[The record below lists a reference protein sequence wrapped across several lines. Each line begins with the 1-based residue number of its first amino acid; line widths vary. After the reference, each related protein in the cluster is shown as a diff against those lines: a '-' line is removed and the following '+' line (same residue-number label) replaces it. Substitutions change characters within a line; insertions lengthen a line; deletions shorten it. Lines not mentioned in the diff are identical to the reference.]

1 LETNT
6 LGFLT
11 TRPLSRARLL
21 LIKYLSQTAWLQI
34 WMLVQAVLLF
44 AAGSLRQIP
53 ALGTLIPLF
62 LAVQFLAVPA
72 WGALG
77 LFLGQVSKRYMALAL
92 LYGLIVEMGIGRIPT
107 NINTLSLMRH
117 LKTLLGHNAALEG
130 IYHWPAIG
138 VAGPSGALVL
148 AAALFL
154 GLAALMFTFKEYHH
168 TTEMQK

>member
-1 LETNT
+1 
-6 LGFLT
+6 
-11 TRPLSRARLL
+11 
-21 LIKYLSQTAWLQI
+21 
-34 WMLVQAVLLF
+34 
-44 AAGSLRQIP
+44 
-53 ALGTLIPLF
+53 
-62 LAVQFLAVPA
+62 
-72 WGALG
+72 
-77 LFLGQVSKRYMALAL
+77 MALAL

-138 VAGPSGALVL
+138 VAGPSGALLL